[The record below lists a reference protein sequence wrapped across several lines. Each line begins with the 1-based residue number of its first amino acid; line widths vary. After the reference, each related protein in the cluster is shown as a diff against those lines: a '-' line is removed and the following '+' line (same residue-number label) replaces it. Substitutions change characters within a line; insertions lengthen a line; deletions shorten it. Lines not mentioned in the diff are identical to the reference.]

1 MRVDFN
7 GKVKST
13 KGLAKNAAV
22 FVSKN
27 KHAFIEGGL
36 AGVLGAV
43 GIDSFMKEKKHKE
56 KDRLYQKEIQKQNAE
71 IAVLK
76 DAVDEAEEL
85 KKVNA
90 VLVDVIE
97 ELKDEDAEADSNI
110 S

>member
-1 MRVDFN
+1 MKRVDIN
-7 GKVKST
+7 SIVKSA
-13 KGLAKNAAV
+13 KGLAK
-22 FVSKN
+22 
-27 KHAFIEGGL
+27 
-36 AGVLGAV
+36 
-43 GIDSFMKEKKHKE
+43 
-56 KDRLYQKEIQKQNAE
+56 NAE

>member
-1 MRVDFN
+1 MLAVRRLERIMRDVIKAE
-7 GKVKST
+7 GHKE
-13 KGLAKNAAV
+13 
-22 FVSKN
+22 
-27 KHAFIEGGL
+27 IEGEL
-36 AGVLGAV
+36 AGALGAV
-43 GIDSFMKEKKHKE
+43 GIDSMVKEKKHKE
-56 KDRLYQKEIQKQNAE
+56 KNRLYQKEIQKQNAE

>member
-1 MRVDFN
+1 MRVDIN
-7 GKVKST
+7 SIVKSA
-13 KGLAKNAAV
+13 KGLAK
-22 FVSKN
+22 
-27 KHAFIEGGL
+27 
-36 AGVLGAV
+36 
-43 GIDSFMKEKKHKE
+43 
-56 KDRLYQKEIQKQNAE
+56 NAE

>member
-1 MRVDFN
+1 M
-7 GKVKST
+7 
-13 KGLAKNAAV
+13 LAVHRLERIIRDVIKA
-22 FVSKN
+22 
-27 KHAFIEGGL
+27 EG
-36 AGVLGAV
+36 
-43 GIDSFMKEKKHKE
+43 HKE

>member
-7 GKVKST
+7 GIVKST

-43 GIDSFMKEKKHKE
+43 GIDSFMKEKKYKE
-56 KDRLYQKEIQKQNAE
+56 KDRLYQKKIQKQNAE

>member
-1 MRVDFN
+1 MKRVDIN
-7 GKVKST
+7 SIVKSA
-13 KGLAKNAAV
+13 KGLAK
-22 FVSKN
+22 
-27 KHAFIEGGL
+27 
-36 AGVLGAV
+36 
-43 GIDSFMKEKKHKE
+43 
-56 KDRLYQKEIQKQNAE
+56 NAE

-110 S
+110 L

>member
-1 MRVDFN
+1 MRVDIN
-7 GKVKST
+7 SIVKSA
-13 KGLAKNAAV
+13 KGLAKNATG

-27 KHAFIEGGL
+27 KHALIEGGL
-36 AGVLGAV
+36 AGALGAV
-43 GIDSFMKEKKHKE
+43 GIDSLVKEKKHKE

-85 KKVNA
+85 KKVNV

>member
-7 GKVKST
+7 GIVKST

-76 DAVDEAEEL
+76 DAVDSSMIAIGES
-85 KKVNA
+85 
-90 VLVDVIE
+90 VLILDIVFISS
-97 ELKDEDAEADSNI
+97 ADFMLLTFKF
-110 S
+110 

>member
-1 MRVDFN
+1 MRIDINSIVN
-7 GKVKST
+7 SARL
-13 KGLAKNAAV
+13 LAKNAAKGIA
-22 FVSKN
+22 KN
-27 KHAFIEGGL
+27 KHAIIEGGL
-36 AGVLGAV
+36 GGLLAYV
-43 GIDSFMKEKKHKE
+43 GIDSFVKEKKHKE

-76 DAVDEAEEL
+76 DAVDETEEL

>member
-1 MRVDFN
+1 MKRVDIN
-7 GKVKST
+7 SIVKSAE
-13 KGLAKNAAV
+13 GLAK
-22 FVSKN
+22 
-27 KHAFIEGGL
+27 
-36 AGVLGAV
+36 
-43 GIDSFMKEKKHKE
+43 
-56 KDRLYQKEIQKQNAE
+56 NAE

>member
-1 MRVDFN
+1 MLAVHRLERIMRDVI
-7 GKVKST
+7 K
-13 KGLAKNAAV
+13 A
-22 FVSKN
+22 
-27 KHAFIEGGL
+27 EG
-36 AGVLGAV
+36 
-43 GIDSFMKEKKHKE
+43 H
-56 KDRLYQKEIQKQNAE
+56 KEIQKQNAE

>member
-1 MRVDFN
+1 MRVDIN
-7 GKVKST
+7 SIVKSA
-13 KGLAKNAAV
+13 KGLAKNAAG

-27 KHAFIEGGL
+27 KHALIEGGL
-36 AGVLGAV
+36 AGALGV
-43 GIDSFMKEKKHKE
+43 
-56 KDRLYQKEIQKQNAE
+56 
-71 IAVLK
+71 VLK

-97 ELKDEDAEADSNI
+97 ELKDEDVEADSNI